1 MSAPPGFNPDTSL
14 LQQNS
19 SAPIVPFRGG
29 GTPLSLEAFYQ
40 AIVKG
45 QSETIRKTLPESI
58 ADITN
63 FAISVEDGKFVLK
76 MKVKG
81 KKKVATD
88 EENEEAIAA
97 VAALEAANE
106 ANEVEEAIAAVTASE
121 AATKAEAEEEEI
133 LKKAREFLI
142 LEAARAFMRNLG
154 NGKQSTPTPTPP
166 RPTRPT
172 RSLNEIAAAS
182 RATLIAEE
190 AKRIVKELKRNALE
204 QRGVVSPTKGRRG
217 KFVTF
222 SSQLPSAT
230 GAVATSKDVQ
240 EASALSKSITQ
251 ALESSAVIEQ

>member
-40 AIVKG
+40 AILKR

-106 ANEVEEAIAAVTASE
+106 ANEVEEAIAAVAASE

-154 NGKQSTPTPTPP
+154 NGKQSTPTPP

-251 ALESSAVIEQ
+251 APEFSAVIEQ

>member
-40 AIVKG
+40 AIVKR

-81 KKKVATD
+81 KKKVTTD

-106 ANEVEEAIAAVTASE
+106 ANEVEEAIAAVAAS
-121 AATKAEAEEEEI
+121 EAEEEEI

-154 NGKQSTPTPTPP
+154 NGKQSTPTPP

-251 ALESSAVIEQ
+251 APEFSAVIEQ